1 VLAGQ
6 RVLENLNALCVRIEL
21 FRFVVRWRAWHCH
34 RILTSTAVWLL
45 HAAPTW
51 IASSRNRYTRPLATP
66 TLRCEAGWSL
76 VPLMVRLAVAVTGEM
91 VGDGPGCG

>member
-1 VLAGQ
+1 MLAGQ

-21 FRFVVRWRAWHCH
+21 FRFVIQALAWGA
-34 RILTSTAVWLL
+34 ILTSTAVVLL

-76 VPLMVRLAVAVTGEM
+76 VPLTVRLAVAVTGEM
-91 VGDGPGCG
+91 VGDGRGCG